1 MAEETESMADKI
13 MARIQ
18 KQAIIAV
25 IKKMLGKYPQAKA
38 FLPFVKDGIEHAQAE
53 SEKYLG
59 DAEKL
64 IVIGR
69 KFGKTRVLIID
80 STKPFSISTGLK
92 IDYDADKPETILV
105 NKEIEDYIKE
115 IYDTGILDDITE
127 EDKKKYEEIKTNG
140 FPELDSILK

>member
-38 FLPFVKDGIEHAQAE
+38 FLPFIKDGIEQARAE

-59 DAEKL
+59 DGEKL
-64 IVIGR
+64 ILIGR

-115 IYDTGILDDITE
+115 IYDTGILDDITD
-127 EDKKKYEEIKTNG
+127 EDKKKYEEMKTNG
-140 FPELDSILK
+140 LPELDSILK